1 MKYGCA
7 RAMNVPQIQ
16 TAPLTIANVNVL
28 FYMRCRHKQQQHQ
41 NRNVKTDELEI
52 SHKYNIFIA
61 RVLNDRFIYGNRIRF
76 QLHTR

>member
-52 SHKYNIFIA
+52 SQKYNIFIA